1 VTRRAFQ
8 SYGII
13 LLSKG
18 KESKMTYRVYEK
30 SLFDETLPWSLED
43 KNYLLRTENYADAAQ
58 MAHDMFEVEAV
69 VIVRESKEHL
79 DFMKEVL
86 L

>member
-1 VTRRAFQ
+1 
-8 SYGII
+8 
-13 LLSKG
+13 
-18 KESKMTYRVYEK
+18 MTYRVYEK

-43 KNYLLRTENYADAAQ
+43 KNYLLRTEDYENAAQ
-58 MAHDMFEVEAV
+58 IAHDLFEVEAV

>member
-1 VTRRAFQ
+1 
-8 SYGII
+8 
-13 LLSKG
+13 
-18 KESKMTYRVYEK
+18 MTYRVYEK
-30 SLFDETLPWSLED
+30 SLFDEQLPWGLED
-43 KNYLLRTENYADAAQ
+43 KNYLLRTEDYENAARI
-58 MAHDMFEVEAV
+58 AHDLFEVEAV

>member
-1 VTRRAFQ
+1 
-8 SYGII
+8 
-13 LLSKG
+13 
-18 KESKMTYRVYEK
+18 MTYRVYEK

>member
-1 VTRRAFQ
+1 
-8 SYGII
+8 
-13 LLSKG
+13 
-18 KESKMTYRVYEK
+18 MTYRVYEK
-30 SLFDETLPWSLED
+30 SVFDETLPWSLED
-43 KNYLLRTENYADAAQ
+43 KNYLLRTEDYGNAAQ

-79 DFMKEVL
+79 DFVKEVL